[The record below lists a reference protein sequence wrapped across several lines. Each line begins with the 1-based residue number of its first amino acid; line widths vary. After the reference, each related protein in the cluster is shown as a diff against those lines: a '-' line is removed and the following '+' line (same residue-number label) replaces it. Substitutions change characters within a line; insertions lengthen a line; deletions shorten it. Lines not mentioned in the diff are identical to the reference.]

1 MLLEEEIKKEIRD
14 IKDFPQPGIIFKDI
28 TPILLKPKLCTAITE
43 AFAERAS
50 SLNIDAIAGI
60 EARGFLFGMM
70 LAEKMNVPFIP
81 IRKSGKL
88 PYETIYH
95 EYDLEYGSAAIEMH
109 VDACKPEWNVLI
121 HDDLLATG
129 GTAEAAATLISKE
142 ANVAGFTFLVELAFL
157 KGAGLLKPHSDQII
171 SLVTY

>member
-1 MLLEEEIKKEIRD
+1 MSLEEEIKKEIRD

-28 TPILLKPKLCTAITE
+28 TPILLKPKLCTAIVE

-50 SLNIDAIAGI
+50 ALNIDAIAGI

-70 LAEKMNVPFIP
+70 LAEKMNVPFVP

-88 PYETIYH
+88 PHETIYH

-109 VDACKPEWNVLI
+109 VDACKPGWNVLI

-129 GTAEAAATLISKE
+129 GTAEAAAALISKQ
-142 ANVAGFTFLVELAFL
+142 AHVSGFSFLVELAFL
-157 KGAGLLKPHSDQII
+157 KGADSLKPHSDQLI

>member
-1 MLLEEEIKKEIRD
+1 MLLEERIKKEIRD

-28 TPILLKPKLCTAITE
+28 TPVLLQPELCAAIVD

-50 SLNIDAIAGI
+50 SMNIDAIAGI

-70 LAEKMNVPFIP
+70 LAQKMDIPFIP

-88 PYETIYH
+88 PYETISH

-109 VDACKPEWNVLI
+109 VDACRPNWNVLI

-129 GTAEAAATLISKE
+129 GTAEAAATLISKK
-142 ANVAGFTFLVELAFL
+142 ANVAGFSFLVELSFL
-157 KGAGLLKPHSDQII
+157 KGTKLLTPHSDQIV